1 MHDTHDTHENRT
13 GVVLD
18 GADDAARGEGA
29 VGAGVLD
36 GVAGQVHVVQRSAPA
51 TLKVLEKKKKEYK
64 Y

>member
-1 MHDTHDTHENRT
+1 MCT

-51 TLKVLEKKKKEYK
+51 TLKRAKEFKYRRINLKK
-64 Y
+64 

>member
-1 MHDTHDTHENRT
+1 VCT

-36 GVAGQVHVVQRSAPA
+36 GVAGQVHVVQRTAPA
-51 TLKVLEKKKKEYK
+51 TLKEKSEKNLKILKENK
-64 Y
+64 ANK